1 MTLRQALT
9 AAAARLAG
17 DPHLRVN
24 ARRDAEIL
32 LLGQL
37 GIGHAQLLADPDREL
52 TQEEESSFLRAID
65 RRGANEPVQY
75 ILGKQ
80 EFYGLDFLVTPSV
93 LIPRPETEHLVE
105 TVLQLLPHDEPIE
118 ILDVGTG
125 SGILAVTLA
134 RHLPCAT
141 MTAVDIS
148 VDAIAIA
155 RKNAKSH
162 LVDDRICFVVS
173 DLLSS
178 LDDATGRFD
187 AIISNP
193 PYVAEIDRASL
204 APEVREYEPA
214 TALFAGETGLDIYRR
229 LLPQA
234 HKALKPNGLL
244 ALEIGQGQRDAI
256 TELLADWR
264 NVSFLN
270 DLQQIPRVALARRP
284 LTPAMR

>member
-9 AAAARLAG
+9 AATARLAD
-17 DPHLRVN
+17 DPHLRGN

-37 GIGHAQLLADPDREL
+37 GIGHAQLLANPDREL
-52 TQEEESSFLRAID
+52 TREEESSFLRAID
-65 RRGANEPVQY
+65 RRAANEPIQY

-80 EFYGLDFLVTPSV
+80 EFYGLDFLVTPAV

-105 TVLQLLPHDEPIE
+105 AVLQLLPHDEPME

-134 RHLPCAT
+134 RHLPHAT
-141 MTAVDIS
+141 LTAVDIS
-148 VDAIAIA
+148 VNAIAIA
-155 RKNAKSH
+155 RKNAEQH
-162 LVDDRICFVVS
+162 GVADRICFVVS

-178 LDDATGRFD
+178 LDEAPEHFD
-187 AIISNP
+187 AIVSNP

-214 TALFAGETGLDIYRR
+214 TALFAGENGLDIYRR
-229 LLPQA
+229 LIPEA
-234 HKALKPNGLL
+234 RNALKPNGLL

-256 TELLADWR
+256 AELLADWR
-264 NVSFLN
+264 DVSFLN
-270 DLQQIPRVALARRP
+270 DLQQIPRVALAQRP
-284 LTPAMR
+284 PTPARR